1 MTQTEINNFTKKELK
16 DLDCKY
22 LTREEII
29 GKLIPKLICYN
40 EEYNLS
46 QDVLLSDIGQTVI
59 ETQCLENLSEDPALY
74 IGLGLGIA
82 NKLS

>member
-1 MTQTEINNFTKKELK
+1 MNVK
-16 DLDCKY
+16 
-22 LTREEII
+22 
-29 GKLIPKLICYN
+29 ICYN

-59 ETQCLENLSEDPALY
+59 ETQCLENLPEDQVLY
-74 IGLGLGIA
+74 TGLGISIA